1 MALDPRF
8 MFATGIENSYP
19 VITGK
24 DGKDLRRDEMASCH
38 HYERWREDFDLVREL
53 GIAHLRY
60 GPPYYRTHTRPGKY
74 DWQFADETF
83 ARLKELSIQ
92 PIADLCHFGVP
103 DWVGGFQDP
112 DWPEL
117 FADYA
122 AAFAER
128 FPWVELFTPVNE
140 IRVCAHFS
148 AFAGAWN
155 ERLKSRRSMVNAIR
169 NMARAT
175 ILAEEAILRVT
186 PRARFIQSEATTY
199 YHPETPRVQREAE
212 KHNEMRFLPLD
223 LCYGH
228 DVSANM
234 YQYLLDNGFTRDE
247 YNWFL
252 NRGRALNPSCIMGN
266 DYYASNEH
274 SVEDNGEIKASGELF
289 GYYVLTRE
297 YHRRYELPIMYTE
310 TNNLFGVDALH
321 WLRKEWAN
329 VRRLREDG
337 VPLIGFTWYSLTDQM
352 DWDTGLQQDNWRVTP
367 VGLFNLDRQM
377 RPVGHRYKR
386 LIAEWGNSLASS
398 HLGACAR

>member
-1 MALDPRF
+1 
-8 MFATGIENSYP
+8 
-19 VITGK
+19 
-24 DGKDLRRDEMASCH
+24 
-38 HYERWREDFDLVREL
+38 
-53 GIAHLRY
+53 
-60 GPPYYRTHTRPGKY
+60 
-74 DWQFADETF
+74 
-83 ARLKELSIQ
+83 
-92 PIADLCHFGVP
+92 
-103 DWVGGFQDP
+103 
-112 DWPEL
+112 
-117 FADYA
+117 
-122 AAFAER
+122 
-128 FPWVELFTPVNE
+128 
-140 IRVCAHFS
+140 
-148 AFAGAWN
+148 
-155 ERLKSRRSMVNAIR
+155 
-169 NMARAT
+169 
-175 ILAEEAILRVT
+175 
-186 PRARFIQSEATTY
+186 
-199 YHPETPRVQREAE
+199 
-212 KHNEMRFLPLD
+212 
-223 LCYGH
+223 
-228 DVSANM
+228 
-234 YQYLLDNGFTRDE
+234 
-247 YNWFL
+247 
-252 NRGRALNPSCIMGN
+252 MGN